1 MSHPSGVRRIA
12 ATFAAHAAQRP
23 LLVAY
28 LMAGYPDA
36 RTATLAAEEA
46 VAAGADMLEIGI
58 PFSDPVADGPLIQA
72 AGQTALAGGAGLDTA
87 LNMARSLRRSRHDL
101 PLLAMG
107 YLNPLL
113 AGSAGAVTTVGRLA
127 HAGFDGLIVPD
138 LPAGEDPTFER
149 LVAAAGLDMAFLVA
163 PNTSPTRLE
172 DAIRAST
179 AFVYVVPLYGV
190 TGIRR
195 RINNDA
201 IPLLS
206 NIRSTIAGRRPLGVG
221 FGISSPAHVRR
232 MARAT
237 DAIIVGSA
245 IVAAL
250 EARGPS
256 GVGHLVRELASA
268 LPRSSHAMV

>member
-1 MSHPSGVRRIA
+1 
-12 ATFAAHAAQRP
+12 
-23 LLVAY
+23 
-28 LMAGYPDA
+28 
-36 RTATLAAEEA
+36 
-46 VAAGADMLEIGI
+46 
-58 PFSDPVADGPLIQA
+58 
-72 AGQTALAGGAGLDTA
+72 
-87 LNMARSLRRSRHDL
+87 
-101 PLLAMG
+101 
-107 YLNPLL
+107 
-113 AGSAGAVTTVGRLA
+113 
-127 HAGFDGLIVPD
+127 
-138 LPAGEDPTFER
+138 
-149 LVAAAGLDMAFLVA
+149 AGLDMAFLVA

-237 DAIIVGSA
+237 DAII
-245 IVAAL
+245 
-250 EARGPS
+250 
-256 GVGHLVRELASA
+256 
-268 LPRSSHAMV
+268 